1 MKNLFYQIFV
11 MSKYIEPCW
20 NVSFVEFIFYFE
32 VIIQARGVL
41 NIFKMAERR
50 HLVTYFVLSKSDTKS
65 LILFHLS
72 YTSLYTLVHSA
83 ALSYM
88 CSRRECS
95 EIPPIIHDKLD
106 DMLNF
111 FSSQQVLLNLVF
123 GILHPLL
130 HVHWSKFRIFF
141 VIGWLLKSC
150 LKRYQCIGELH

>member
-1 MKNLFYQIFV
+1 MALIFPMKYLFYHIFV
-11 MSKYIEPCW
+11 TSKYLEPCW
-20 NVSFVEFIFYFE
+20 NVSIVEFIFYFE
-32 VIIQARGVL
+32 VIIQTRGVL

-111 FSSQQVLLNLVF
+111 FSSQQTHFSFAQL
-123 GILHPLL
+123 
-130 HVHWSKFRIFF
+130 
-141 VIGWLLKSC
+141 
-150 LKRYQCIGELH
+150 CIWNSSSTITCTLE